1 MAVAKVCGIETEY
14 GISVSGADIDP
25 ITASSLLVS
34 AYSDASWSR
43 IPFDLSKERPFSDAR
58 GVNLDDLRDPEIDYR
73 SLNTV
78 LVNGAR
84 YYVDHAHPEYSS
96 PECTSVLQAVA
107 FDLAGDEILR
117 ESVLKANHRLPD
129 DVSISVYKNNS
140 DGKGNSYGCHE
151 NYLVDRNT
159 PFSYLASCIT
169 THFVTRQVFCGSGK
183 VGNETTH
190 GDFDLLGFQLS
201 QRADFF
207 EEEIGLETTI
217 HRPIVNTRDEPHCD
231 SEKYRRLHVIVGD
244 ANISQ
249 FATFL
254 KLGTTALILSMIE
267 HGAFPDALFIA
278 HPVSAIKQISRD
290 PTLSTQVLMHD
301 GRRLSALEIQESLI
315 YSVRNFLNEFDCT
328 ALPADEITLI
338 IDSWE
343 ATINTLRNNPEKL
356 HDRIDW
362 IAKQRLIQAFAQR
375 HQLADGEPRL
385 KAIDLQY
392 HALDARR
399 SIANKAGLMEMVS
412 TEAIRNAVTHP
423 PHDTRA
429 YFRGRVLQKWPNT
442 VVSANWDSMVFDLP
456 NRPLVR
462 IEMNEPLRGTRRLTE
477 TLIDTSNTVE
487 ELLAQLASDS
497 FSADSLGL

>member
-14 GISVSGADIDP
+14 GVLVSGAEIDP

-34 AYSDASWSR
+34 AYSDASWSA
-43 IPFDLSKERPFSDAR
+43 IPFDLGNERPFSDAR

-96 PECTSVLQAVA
+96 PECASILQAVA

-117 ESVLKANHRLPD
+117 ESVDKANHRLPEE
-129 DVSISVYKNNS
+129 VSISVYKNNS

-151 NYLVDRNT
+151 NYLVDRT
-159 PFSYLASCIT
+159 TKFLYLASCIT

-183 VGNETTH
+183 VGNETTSGH
-190 GDFDLLGFQLS
+190 FDRLGFQLS

-244 ANISQ
+244 ANMSQ

-267 HGAFPDALFIA
+267 HGAFPESLFIA

-301 GRRLSALEIQESLI
+301 GRRLSALEIQDALI
-315 YSVRNFLNEFDCT
+315 QSVRSFLSYYECK
-328 ALPADEITLI
+328 ALPAEEITMVM
-338 IDSWE
+338 DSWE
-343 ATINTLRNNPEKL
+343 ETIYLLQHSPEKL

-362 IAKQRLIQAFAQR
+362 IAKQRLVNAFAQR
-375 HQLADGEPRL
+375 HQLADGDPRL

-392 HALDARR
+392 HALDAQR
-399 SIANKAGLMEMVS
+399 SIAIKAGLRELVAP
-412 TEAIRNAVTHP
+412 TTVRDAVTNP
-423 PHDTRA
+423 PRDTRA
-429 YFRGRVLQKWPNT
+429 YFRGRVLQKWPT
-442 VVSANWDSMVFDLP
+442 AVVSANWDSMVFDLP

-462 IEMNEPLRGTRRLTE
+462 IEMNEPLRGTYLLTK
-477 TLIDTSNTVE
+477 TLIDSSNTIE
-487 ELLAQLASDS
+487 DLLAQLSSDS
-497 FSADSLGL
+497 FRADSLGI